1 MAIFHLHASI
11 IGRSDGR
18 SAVAAAAY
26 RAGADMTDPD
36 TGTRHDY
43 TRKRGV
49 RATYMEVPEA
59 APAWAADRPTLWAAV
74 HAKETRKNSRLSRE
88 IRLALPAELDNAGQ
102 AELVRT
108 WARDHLTAAGIVAD
122 IAIHEPSREG
132 DDRNAHAHIMTTL
145 RRFDPATAD
154 GWAKGAA
161 RDLNDKAFLE
171 GLRASWEAAQN
182 AALEAAGSAARVD
195 HRSLEAQ
202 RADALAAGDDLLAAA
217 LDRPPEPHLGITAQA
232 IDRRA
237 GEPVSDRG
245 RALAE
250 VRETRSRLLQAYDHA
265 RRAAAIIADTATEAA
280 ATLTGRPARARSGTG
295 HGDRLARMFG
305 LGRYAATD
313 AAPVAPAAEPPASP
327 SPEPDDPDE
336 PSWS

>member
-1 MAIFHLHASI
+1 MAIYQLSASI

-18 SAVAAAAY
+18 SAVAASAY

-49 RATYMEVPEA
+49 RATFMELPEG
-59 APAWAADRPTLWAAV
+59 APDWAADRPTLWNAV

-88 IRLALPAELDNAGQ
+88 IRVALPAELDAEAQ
-102 AELVRT
+102 ARLVRT
-108 WARDHLTAAGIVAD
+108 WARDHLAAAGIVAD

-132 DDRNAHAHIMTTL
+132 DDRNTHAHIMTTL
-145 RRFDPATAD
+145 RRFDGATVD

-171 GLRASWEAAQN
+171 NLRASWEAAQN
-182 AALEAAGSAARVD
+182 AALEAAGSTARVD
-195 HRSLEAQ
+195 HRTLAAQ
-202 RADALAAGDDLLAAA
+202 REDALAAGDDLLAAV
-217 LDRPPEPHLGITAQA
+217 LDRPPEPHLGVSAQA

-237 GEPVSDRG
+237 GRPVSNRG

-250 VRETRSRLLQAYDHA
+250 VRETRNRLMTAYDTA
-265 RRAAAIIADTATEAA
+265 RRAAAFIATTTAG
-280 ATLTGRPARARSGTG
+280 LVDRCSVPGQRPT
-295 HGDRLARMFG
+295 
-305 LGRYAATD
+305 
-313 AAPVAPAAEPPASP
+313 P
-327 SPEPDDPDE
+327 
-336 PSWS
+336 